1 MSEGPAAAGAAR
13 APISERTVDAACF
26 VFALWTLCCHAVVA
40 LGASLRALI
49 VCFALAGAAL
59 LALRLVL
66 GRAAAPPPP
75 PEHDERN
82 PRRRRIVQAV
92 GLALGLAGAWV
103 VRDQPVALWWST
115 LLLLGAALVV
125 LVLPEAPVFRA
136 AVRGRGR
143 EIALWTLAVA
153 CIALTLV
160 THRADLDDAFYVNL
174 AVGASDAPDQPLLG
188 RDTLHGVVGPPVF
201 NPVYRAHSYELWN
214 GALAFLTGIP
224 AIYCFHWVSASLAA
238 LLVPLA
244 LARLLRLLTPRRWLW
259 AVAAVVFV
267 LVASGDTHR
276 WFGNFAFVR
285 MWQGKA
291 IFLFVFLPLV
301 YAHAIDFSLRPSRR
315 GWVLLCA
322 AQIAAVGC
330 SSSAIW
336 AAPAG
341 ALAASCTVLRPTRRG
356 LRVFALAALASIY
369 VLGVG
374 WSIKNAV
381 ESAQAER
388 LAAISEEEAA
398 RGGEPRGGEPRE
410 REPRGK
416 SHEPGEQLEVALH
429 EVFGDGRLRTAAIAS
444 ILVAWAC
451 CGPGLAQRFAIVVP
465 LAVTLVVLNPY
476 ATRWLIANLVGPSY
490 WRSLW
495 AVPVPLLMVLV
506 LTAPLQLG
514 GRWRWAGRA
523 GALLALAAFALAVPR
538 YHTLSER
545 NKVRI
550 GTPELK
556 ISDLAYR
563 WAGALNGAVP
573 PGSKVVAPSA
583 ISVWLPTQHH
593 HAHPLIARWLYMH
606 HYQASLG
613 MPNLLHR
620 LLMTRYVD
628 GRWERDDAPRW
639 FRVGLTRFDVKGV
652 CLRNFEGADRARA
665 ILRKKGFERTLSGLN
680 YEIWVRE

>member
-1 MSEGPAAAGAAR
+1 M
-13 APISERTVDAACF
+13 I
-26 VFALWTLCCHAVVA
+26 A
-40 LGASLRALI
+40 LGGSLGALI

-59 LALRLVL
+59 LALRLLL
-66 GRAAAPPPP
+66 GRMAVAPSP
-75 PEHDERN
+75 PEHNERN
-82 PRRRRIVQAV
+82 PRRRRFVQAV
-92 GLALGLAGAWV
+92 GVALGLVGVWV
-103 VRDQPVALWWST
+103 AREQPVAFWWWT
-115 LLLLGAALVV
+115 VLLLGAALVV
-125 LVLPEAPVFRA
+125 LVLLEAPIFRA

-160 THRADLDDAFYVNL
+160 SHRADLDDAFYVNL
-174 AVGASDAPDQPLLG
+174 AVGASDAPDQPLLR
-188 RDTLHGVVGPPVF
+188 RDTLHGVAGPPVF
-201 NPVYRAHSYELWN
+201 SPVYRAHSYELWN
-214 GALAFLTGIP
+214 GALAFLSGIP

-244 LARLLRLLTPRRWLW
+244 LARLLRLLTPRRWLS

-267 LVASGDTHR
+267 LVASGETHR

-291 IFLFVFLPLV
+291 IFLFVFMPLV
-301 YAHAIDFSLRPSRR
+301 YAYAIDFGLRPSRR

-341 ALAASCTVLRPTRRG
+341 ALAATCSVLRPTRRG
-356 LRVFALAALASIY
+356 LRIFALAALASVY

-374 WSIKNAV
+374 WSLKDAV
-381 ESAQAER
+381 ESARVER
-388 LAAISEEEAA
+388 MAALSEQEAA
-398 RGGEPRGGEPRE
+398 RGGERRK
-410 REPRGK
+410 REPRGRT
-416 SHEPGEQLEVALH
+416 HEPGDELEVALH
-429 EVFGDGRLRTAAIAS
+429 EVFGDERLRTAAIAS

-451 CGPGLAQRFAIVVP
+451 CGRGLAQRFAIVVP

-523 GALLALAAFALAVPR
+523 GALLALAAFALTVPR
-538 YHTLSER
+538 YHALSER

-550 GTPELK
+550 GMPELK
-556 ISDLAYR
+556 ISGLAYR

-583 ISVWLPTQHH
+583 ISVWLPTQHR
-593 HAHPLIARWLYMH
+593 HAHPLIARWMYISR
-606 HYQASLG
+606 YRASLG
-613 MPNLLHR
+613 MPNLMHR
-620 LLMTRYVD
+620 LVMTRYVD
-628 GRWERDDAPRW
+628 GRSGREDAPKW

-652 CLRNFEGADRARA
+652 CLRNFDGADRARA
-665 ILRKKGFERTLSGLN
+665 ILRKEGFERTLSGLN
-680 YEIWVRE
+680 YAIWVRE